1 MNIKLNGQ
9 NKDVTESGLSV
20 EKLLVFEKVKNLD
33 TVAVQINGAFLNKDA
48 YAKTLLNEG
57 DDIEFVYFMGGGQGE

>member
-33 TVAVQINGAFLNKDA
+33 TVAVQINGAFLSKDA